1 MKRMLINAT
10 QPEEVR
16 VALVD
21 GQRLYDLDI
30 ESTARQQK
38 KSNIYKAKVAR
49 IEPSLEAAFLDY
61 GAARHGFLPCKEIF
75 RKLYKSKSQEN
86 KNNDRLTIKDMLEE
100 GQELIVQVEKEERG
114 NKGAAL
120 STFISLAGRYLVFMP
135 NNPNVEGV
143 SRQIEGEDRLEARD
157 AMNGLIVPEGVGLIL
172 RTVGVG
178 KSKEE
183 LQWDLDYLSQLW
195 GTIKNASKERS
206 APFLIYQESDAM
218 IRAIRDYLRGD
229 ISEIWID
236 DQNMHEK
243 CHEFMNQVMPHNLNK
258 LQLYKESDPLFTRY
272 QIESQIESAFSRIVH
287 LPSGGALIID
297 HTEALISIDINSAK
311 STKGSD
317 IEETALST
325 NLEAAEEI
333 SRQLR
338 LRDIGGLIVIDFIDM
353 MNLNNKRKV
362 EIALRENLHSDRAR
376 VQLGK
381 ISRFGLFE
389 MSRQRLRPSL
399 DDSNHSSCPRCDG
412 QGTIRNVKSL
422 SLSVLRIIEEEAMK
436 DMTSKLIVHT
446 PVDTTSF
453 LLNEKRDLISDI
465 QQRLDVEII
474 IIPDTSL
481 VTPQYSI
488 ERIKKTD
495 SAEGSTDTVS
505 YQLQRDENNDIENN
519 IQFIEKN
526 NKTEKPLVKQVI
538 PSKPAPQ
545 VRKKFSLKSKIIKL
559 FKGLFGSTNKKN
571 QKEKTNNRYQGNK
584 NRRKFYSKKS
594 QNRNKTQRNSRSS
607 NQSRGR
613 RNKNYSRHSD
623 ANKNKTHSNNKK
635 ESATQKKYA
644 KNEDKSIEDDL
655 NIDSKER
662 IIINDENKQQTD
674 SIDTSAEYQIDDNNV
689 QQSSPNSTK
698 IESTPSNSV
707 EQ

>member
-38 KSNIYKAKVAR
+38 KSSIYKAKVAR

-61 GAARHGFLPCKEIF
+61 GASRHGFLPCKEIF

-453 LLNEKRDLISDI
+453 LLNEKRDLISGI

-526 NKTEKPLVKQVI
+526 NKTEKPLVKQAI
-538 PSKPAPQ
+538 PSKPVPQ
-545 VRKKFSLKSKIIKL
+545 VRKKFRLKSKIIKL

-584 NRRKFYSKKS
+584 KRRKFYSKKS

-613 RNKNYSRHSD
+613 RNQNYSRHSD

-655 NIDSKER
+655 NFDSKER
-662 IIINDENKQQTD
+662 IIINDKNKQQTD

>member
-1 MKRMLINAT
+1 
-10 QPEEVR
+10 
-16 VALVD
+16 
-21 GQRLYDLDI
+21 
-30 ESTARQQK
+30 
-38 KSNIYKAKVAR
+38 
-49 IEPSLEAAFLDY
+49 
-61 GAARHGFLPCKEIF
+61 
-75 RKLYKSKSQEN
+75 
-86 KNNDRLTIKDMLEE
+86 
-100 GQELIVQVEKEERG
+100 
-114 NKGAAL
+114 
-120 STFISLAGRYLVFMP
+120 
-135 NNPNVEGV
+135 
-143 SRQIEGEDRLEARD
+143 
-157 AMNGLIVPEGVGLIL
+157 
-172 RTVGVG
+172 
-178 KSKEE
+178 
-183 LQWDLDYLSQLW
+183 
-195 GTIKNASKERS
+195 
-206 APFLIYQESDAM
+206 
-218 IRAIRDYLRGD
+218 
-229 ISEIWID
+229 
-236 DQNMHEK
+236 
-243 CHEFMNQVMPHNLNK
+243 MNQVMPHNLNK

-453 LLNEKRDLISDI
+453 LLNEKRDLISGI

-526 NKTEKPLVKQVI
+526 NKTEKPLVKQAI

-545 VRKKFSLKSKIIKL
+545 VGKKFSLKSKIIKL

-613 RNKNYSRHSD
+613 RNQNYSRHSD

-655 NIDSKER
+655 NFDSKER
-662 IIINDENKQQTD
+662 IIINDKNKQQTD

>member
-526 NKTEKPLVKQVI
+526 NKTEKPLVKQAI

-545 VRKKFSLKSKIIKL
+545 VRKKFRLKSKIIKL

-571 QKEKTNNRYQGNK
+571 QKQKTNNRYQGNK
-584 NRRKFYSKKS
+584 KRRKFYSKKS

-613 RNKNYSRHSD
+613 RNQNYSRHSD

-635 ESATQKKYA
+635 ESAAQKKYA

-655 NIDSKER
+655 NFDSKER

-674 SIDTSAEYQIDDNNV
+674 SIDTSAEYKIDDNNV

>member
-1 MKRMLINAT
+1 
-10 QPEEVR
+10 
-16 VALVD
+16 
-21 GQRLYDLDI
+21 
-30 ESTARQQK
+30 
-38 KSNIYKAKVAR
+38 
-49 IEPSLEAAFLDY
+49 
-61 GAARHGFLPCKEIF
+61 
-75 RKLYKSKSQEN
+75 
-86 KNNDRLTIKDMLEE
+86 MLEE

-311 STKGSD
+311 STNGSD

-526 NKTEKPLVKQVI
+526 NKTEKPLVKQAI

-571 QKEKTNNRYQGNK
+571 QKQKTNNRYQGNK
-584 NRRKFYSKKS
+584 KRRKFYSKKS
-594 QNRNKTQRNSRSS
+594 QNRNKTLRNSRSC
-607 NQSRGR
+607 
-613 RNKNYSRHSD
+613 Y
-623 ANKNKTHSNNKK
+623 
-635 ESATQKKYA
+635 
-644 KNEDKSIEDDL
+644 
-655 NIDSKER
+655 
-662 IIINDENKQQTD
+662 
-674 SIDTSAEYQIDDNNV
+674 
-689 QQSSPNSTK
+689 
-698 IESTPSNSV
+698 
-707 EQ
+707 

>member
-38 KSNIYKAKVAR
+38 KSSIYKAKVAR

-61 GAARHGFLPCKEIF
+61 GASRHGFLPRKEIF

-526 NKTEKPLVKQVI
+526 NKTEKPLVKQAI

-545 VRKKFSLKSKIIKL
+545 VGKKFSLKSKIIKL

-571 QKEKTNNRYQGNK
+571 QKQKTNNRYQGNK
-584 NRRKFYSKKS
+584 KRRKFYSKKS

-613 RNKNYSRHSD
+613 RNQNYSRHSD

-655 NIDSKER
+655 NFDSKER

>member
-526 NKTEKPLVKQVI
+526 NKTEKPLVKQAI
-538 PSKPAPQ
+538 PSKPVPQ
-545 VRKKFSLKSKIIKL
+545 VRKKFRLKSKIIKL

-571 QKEKTNNRYQGNK
+571 QKQKTNNRYQGNK
-584 NRRKFYSKKS
+584 KRRKFYSKKS

-613 RNKNYSRHSD
+613 RNQNYSRHSD

-662 IIINDENKQQTD
+662 IIINDKNKQQTD

>member
-526 NKTEKPLVKQVI
+526 NKTEKPLVKQAI
-538 PSKPAPQ
+538 PSKPVPQ
-545 VRKKFSLKSKIIKL
+545 VRKKFRLKSKIIKL

-571 QKEKTNNRYQGNK
+571 QKQKTNNRYQGNK
-584 NRRKFYSKKS
+584 KRRKFYSKKS

-613 RNKNYSRHSD
+613 RNQNYSRHSD
-623 ANKNKTHSNNKK
+623 ANKNKAHSNNKK

-674 SIDTSAEYQIDDNNV
+674 SIDTSAEYKIDDNNV

>member
-526 NKTEKPLVKQVI
+526 NKTEKPLVKQAI
-538 PSKPAPQ
+538 PSKPVPQ
-545 VRKKFSLKSKIIKL
+545 VRKKFRLKSKIIKL

-571 QKEKTNNRYQGNK
+571 QKQKTNNRYQGNK
-584 NRRKFYSKKS
+584 KRRKFYSKKS

-613 RNKNYSRHSD
+613 RNQNYSRHSD

-655 NIDSKER
+655 NFDSKER

-674 SIDTSAEYQIDDNNV
+674 SIDTSAEYKIDDNNV

>member
-453 LLNEKRDLISDI
+453 LLNEKRDLISGI

-526 NKTEKPLVKQVI
+526 NKTEKPLVKQAI

-545 VRKKFSLKSKIIKL
+545 VRKKFRLKSKIIKL

-571 QKEKTNNRYQGNK
+571 QKQKTNNRYQGNK
-584 NRRKFYSKKS
+584 KRRKFYSKKS

-613 RNKNYSRHSD
+613 RNQNYSRHSD

-655 NIDSKER
+655 NFDSKER

-674 SIDTSAEYQIDDNNV
+674 SIDTSAEYKIDDNNV

>member
-526 NKTEKPLVKQVI
+526 NKTEKPLVKQAI

-545 VRKKFSLKSKIIKL
+545 VRKKFRLKSKIIKL

-571 QKEKTNNRYQGNK
+571 QKQKTNNRYQGNK
-584 NRRKFYSKKS
+584 KRRKFYSKKS

-674 SIDTSAEYQIDDNNV
+674 SIDTSAEYKIDDNNV

>member
-38 KSNIYKAKVAR
+38 KSSIYKAKVAR

-526 NKTEKPLVKQVI
+526 NKTEKPLVKQAI
-538 PSKPAPQ
+538 PSKPVPQ
-545 VRKKFSLKSKIIKL
+545 VRKKFRLKSKIIKL

-613 RNKNYSRHSD
+613 RNQNYSRHSD

-655 NIDSKER
+655 NFDSKER
-662 IIINDENKQQTD
+662 IIINDKNKQQTD
-674 SIDTSAEYQIDDNNV
+674 SIDTSAEYKIDDNNV

>member
-30 ESTARQQK
+30 ESTTRKQK
-38 KSNIYKAKVAR
+38 KSNIYKARVAR
-49 IEPSLEAAFLDY
+49 IEPSLEAAFLEY
-61 GAARHGFLPCKEIF
+61 GSERHGFLPFKEISRRLF
-75 RKLYKSKSQEN
+75 KSNIQDH
-86 KNNDRLTIKDMLEE
+86 KNSERLTIKDALEE

-120 STFISLAGRYLVFMP
+120 TTYISLAGRYLVAMP
-135 NNPNVEGV
+135 NNPRVEGV
-143 SRQIEGEDRLEARD
+143 SRQIEGDDRIEARD
-157 AMNGLIVPEGVGLIL
+157 TMNGLTIPEGMGIIL
-172 RTVGVG
+172 RTAGVG

-183 LQWDLDYLSQLW
+183 MQWDLDYLSQLW
-195 GTIKNASKERS
+195 ETVKNASKERS
-206 APFLIYQESDAM
+206 APYLIYQESDVI
-218 IRAIRDYLRGD
+218 IRAIRDYLRKD
-229 ISEIWID
+229 ITEIWID
-236 DQNMHEK
+236 DPDIYEK
-243 CHEFMNQVMPHNLNK
+243 CKEFMGHIMPHNLTK
-258 LQLYKESDPLFTRY
+258 LQLYKDSDPLFTRY
-272 QIESQIESAFSRIVH
+272 QIESQIESAFSRMVH

-317 IEETALST
+317 IEETALNT

-353 MNLNNKRKV
+353 LNLNNKRKV
-362 EIALRENLHSDRAR
+362 ETALREHLHTDRAR

-399 DDSNHSSCPRCDG
+399 DDSNHSPCPRCDG

-436 DMTSKLIVHT
+436 DMTAKLIIHA
-446 PVDTTSF
+446 PVDSTAF
-453 LLNEKRDLISDI
+453 LLNEKRHLISEI
-465 QQRLDVEII
+465 QQRLNVEIL
-474 IIPDTSL
+474 IIPDSAL

-495 SAEGSTDTVS
+495 QIEEISTRAS
-505 YQLQRDENNDIENN
+505 YQLQRDKDGDIENN
-519 IQFIEKN
+519 ARFITKN
-526 NKTEKPLVKQVI
+526 TLHEKPLVKQII
-538 PSKPAPQ
+538 PAKPLPAS
-545 VRKKFSLKSKIIKL
+545 RKKSMLKNIIINF
-559 FKGLFGSTNKKN
+559 FKSLFGTSPKKHKKYNK
-571 QKEKTNNRYQGNK
+571 NNRYRGNK
-584 NRRKFYSKKS
+584 QRRNYQSKKY
-594 QNRNKTQRNSRSS
+594 QNKNQRNSRSS

-613 RNKNYSRHSD
+613 NKQSNTNKNYAGD
-623 ANKNKTHSNNKK
+623 KKYNNTQNKNKSNKDNIQQPEPKP
-635 ESATQKKYA
+635 TQV
-644 KNEDKSIEDDL
+644 EPTIS
-655 NIDSKER
+655 
-662 IIINDENKQQTD
+662 
-674 SIDTSAEYQIDDNNV
+674 
-689 QQSSPNSTK
+689 NSTD
-698 IESTPSNSV
+698 
-707 EQ
+707 

>member
-526 NKTEKPLVKQVI
+526 NKTEKPLVKQAI

-545 VRKKFSLKSKIIKL
+545 VRKKFRLKSKIIKL
-559 FKGLFGSTNKKN
+559 FKSLFGSTNKKN
-571 QKEKTNNRYQGNK
+571 QKQKTNNRYQGNK
-584 NRRKFYSKKS
+584 KRRKFYSKKS

-613 RNKNYSRHSD
+613 RNQNYSRHSD

-635 ESATQKKYA
+635 ESAAQKKYA

-655 NIDSKER
+655 NFDSKER

-674 SIDTSAEYQIDDNNV
+674 SIDTSAEYKIDDNNV

>member
-526 NKTEKPLVKQVI
+526 NKTEKPLVKQAI
-538 PSKPAPQ
+538 PSKPVPQ
-545 VRKKFSLKSKIIKL
+545 VRKKFRLKSKIIKL

-571 QKEKTNNRYQGNK
+571 QKQKTNNRYQGNK
-584 NRRKFYSKKS
+584 KRRKFYSKKS

-613 RNKNYSRHSD
+613 RNQNYSRHSD

-635 ESATQKKYA
+635 ESAAQKKYA

-655 NIDSKER
+655 NFDSKER

-674 SIDTSAEYQIDDNNV
+674 SIDTSAEYKIDDNNV

>member
-61 GAARHGFLPCKEIF
+61 GASRHGFLPCKEIF

-526 NKTEKPLVKQVI
+526 NKTEKPLVKQAI

-571 QKEKTNNRYQGNK
+571 QKQKTNNRYQGNK
-584 NRRKFYSKKS
+584 KRRKFYSKKS

-613 RNKNYSRHSD
+613 RNQNYSRHSD

-655 NIDSKER
+655 NFDSKER
-662 IIINDENKQQTD
+662 IIINDKNKQQTD

>member
-30 ESTARQQK
+30 ESTTRKQK
-38 KSNIYKAKVAR
+38 KSNIYKARVAR
-49 IEPSLEAAFLDY
+49 IEPSLEAAFLEY
-61 GAARHGFLPCKEIF
+61 GSERHGFLPFKEISRRLF
-75 RKLYKSKSQEN
+75 KSNIQDH
-86 KNNDRLTIKDMLEE
+86 KNSERLTIKDALEE

-120 STFISLAGRYLVFMP
+120 TTYISLAGRYLVAMP
-135 NNPNVEGV
+135 NNPRVEGV
-143 SRQIEGEDRLEARD
+143 SRQIEGDDRSEARD
-157 AMNGLIVPEGVGLIL
+157 TMNGLTIPEGMGIIL
-172 RTVGVG
+172 RTAGVG

-183 LQWDLDYLSQLW
+183 MQWDLDYLSQLW
-195 GTIKNASKERS
+195 ETVKNASKERS
-206 APFLIYQESDAM
+206 APYLIYQESDVI
-218 IRAIRDYLRGD
+218 IRAIRDYLRKD
-229 ISEIWID
+229 ITEIWID
-236 DQNMHEK
+236 DPDIYEK
-243 CHEFMNQVMPHNLNK
+243 CKEFMGHIMPHNLTK
-258 LQLYKESDPLFTRY
+258 LQLYKDSDPLFTRY
-272 QIESQIESAFSRIVH
+272 QIESQIESAFSRTVH

-317 IEETALST
+317 IEETALNT

-353 MNLNNKRKV
+353 LNLNNKRKV
-362 EIALRENLHSDRAR
+362 ETALREHLHTDRAR

-399 DDSNHSSCPRCDG
+399 DDSNHSPCPRCDG

-436 DMTSKLIVHT
+436 DMTAKLIIHA
-446 PVDTTSF
+446 PVDSTAF
-453 LLNEKRDLISDI
+453 LLNEKRHLISEI
-465 QQRLDVEII
+465 QQRLNVEIL
-474 IIPDTSL
+474 IIPDSAL

-495 SAEGSTDTVS
+495 QIEEISTRAS
-505 YQLQRDENNDIENN
+505 YQLQRDKDGDIENN
-519 IQFIEKN
+519 ARFITKN
-526 NKTEKPLVKQVI
+526 TLHEKPLVKQII
-538 PSKPAPQ
+538 PAKPLPAS
-545 VRKKFSLKSKIIKL
+545 RKKSMLKNIIINF
-559 FKGLFGSTNKKN
+559 FKGLFGTSPKKHKKYNK
-571 QKEKTNNRYQGNK
+571 NNRYRGNK
-584 NRRKFYSKKS
+584 QRRNYQSKKY
-594 QNRNKTQRNSRSS
+594 QNKNQRNSRSS

-613 RNKNYSRHSD
+613 NKQGNTNKNYAGD
-623 ANKNKTHSNNKK
+623 KKYNNTQNKNKSNKDNIQQPEPKP
-635 ESATQKKYA
+635 TQV
-644 KNEDKSIEDDL
+644 EPTIS
-655 NIDSKER
+655 
-662 IIINDENKQQTD
+662 
-674 SIDTSAEYQIDDNNV
+674 
-689 QQSSPNSTK
+689 NSTD
-698 IESTPSNSV
+698 
-707 EQ
+707 

>member
-30 ESTARQQK
+30 ESTTRKQK
-38 KSNIYKAKVAR
+38 KSNIYKARVAR
-49 IEPSLEAAFLDY
+49 IEPSLEAAFLEY
-61 GAARHGFLPCKEIF
+61 GSERHGFLPFKEISRRLF
-75 RKLYKSKSQEN
+75 KSNIQDH
-86 KNNDRLTIKDMLEE
+86 KNSERLTIKDVLEE

-120 STFISLAGRYLVFMP
+120 TTYISLAGRYLVAMP
-135 NNPNVEGV
+135 NNPRVEGV
-143 SRQIEGEDRLEARD
+143 SRQIEGDDRIEARD
-157 AMNGLIVPEGVGLIL
+157 TMNGLVIPEGMGIIL
-172 RTVGVG
+172 RTAGVG

-183 LQWDLDYLSQLW
+183 MQWDLDYLSQLW
-195 GTIKNASKERS
+195 ETVKNASKERS
-206 APFLIYQESDAM
+206 APYLIYQESDVI
-218 IRAIRDYLRGD
+218 IRAIRDYLRKD
-229 ISEIWID
+229 ITEIWID
-236 DQNMHEK
+236 DPDIYEK
-243 CHEFMNQVMPHNLNK
+243 CKEFMGHIMPHNLTK
-258 LQLYKESDPLFTRY
+258 LQLYKDSDPLFTRY
-272 QIESQIESAFSRIVH
+272 QIESQIESAFSRTVH

-317 IEETALST
+317 IEETALNT

-353 MNLNNKRKV
+353 LNLNNKRKV
-362 EIALRENLHSDRAR
+362 ETALREHLHTDRAR

-399 DDSNHSSCPRCDG
+399 DDSNHSPCPRCDG

-436 DMTSKLIVHT
+436 DMTAKLIIHA
-446 PVDTTSF
+446 PVDSTAF
-453 LLNEKRDLISDI
+453 LLNEKRHLISEI
-465 QQRLDVEII
+465 QQRLNVEIL
-474 IIPDTSL
+474 IIPDSAL

-495 SAEGSTDTVS
+495 QIEEISTRAS
-505 YQLQRDENNDIENN
+505 YQLQRDKDGDIENN
-519 IQFIEKN
+519 ARFITKN
-526 NKTEKPLVKQVI
+526 TLHEKPLVKQII
-538 PSKPAPQ
+538 PAKPLPAS
-545 VRKKFSLKSKIIKL
+545 RKKSMLKNIIINF
-559 FKGLFGSTNKKN
+559 FKSLFGTSPKKHKKYNK
-571 QKEKTNNRYQGNK
+571 NNRYRGNK
-584 NRRKFYSKKS
+584 QRRNYQSKKY
-594 QNRNKTQRNSRSS
+594 QNKNQRNSRSS

-613 RNKNYSRHSD
+613 NKQSNTNKNYAGNKKYD
-623 ANKNKTHSNNKK
+623 NTQNKNKSNKDNIQQPEPKP
-635 ESATQKKYA
+635 TQV
-644 KNEDKSIEDDL
+644 EPTIS
-655 NIDSKER
+655 
-662 IIINDENKQQTD
+662 
-674 SIDTSAEYQIDDNNV
+674 
-689 QQSSPNSTK
+689 NSTD
-698 IESTPSNSV
+698 
-707 EQ
+707 

>member
-30 ESTARQQK
+30 ESTTRKQK
-38 KSNIYKAKVAR
+38 KSNIYKARVAR
-49 IEPSLEAAFLDY
+49 IEPSLEAAFLEY
-61 GAARHGFLPCKEIF
+61 GSERHGFLPFKEISRRLF
-75 RKLYKSKSQEN
+75 KSNIQDH
-86 KNNDRLTIKDMLEE
+86 KNSERLTIKDALEE

-120 STFISLAGRYLVFMP
+120 TTYISLAGRYLVAMP
-135 NNPNVEGV
+135 NNPRVEGV
-143 SRQIEGEDRLEARD
+143 SRQIEGDDRIEARD
-157 AMNGLIVPEGVGLIL
+157 TMNGLVIPEGMGIIL
-172 RTVGVG
+172 RTAGVG

-183 LQWDLDYLSQLW
+183 MQWDLDYLSQLW
-195 GTIKNASKERS
+195 ETVKNASKERS
-206 APFLIYQESDAM
+206 APYLIYQESDVI
-218 IRAIRDYLRGD
+218 IRAIRDYLRKD
-229 ISEIWID
+229 ITEIWID
-236 DQNMHEK
+236 DPDIYEK
-243 CHEFMNQVMPHNLNK
+243 CKEFMSHIMPHNLTK
-258 LQLYKESDPLFTRY
+258 LQLYKDSDPLFTRY
-272 QIESQIESAFSRIVH
+272 QIESQIESAFSRMVH

-317 IEETALST
+317 IEETALNT

-353 MNLNNKRKV
+353 LNLNNKRKV
-362 EIALRENLHSDRAR
+362 ETALREHLHTDRAR

-399 DDSNHSSCPRCDG
+399 DDSNHSPCPRCDG

-436 DMTSKLIVHT
+436 DMTAKLIIHA
-446 PVDTTSF
+446 PVDSTAF
-453 LLNEKRDLISDI
+453 LLNEKRHLISEI
-465 QQRLDVEII
+465 QQRLNVEIL
-474 IIPDTSL
+474 IIPDSAL

-495 SAEGSTDTVS
+495 QIEEISTRAS
-505 YQLQRDENNDIENN
+505 YQLQRDKDGDIENN
-519 IQFIEKN
+519 ARFITKN
-526 NKTEKPLVKQVI
+526 TLREEPLVKQII
-538 PSKPAPQ
+538 PAKPLPAS
-545 VRKKFSLKSKIIKL
+545 RKKSMLKNIIINF
-559 FKGLFGSTNKKN
+559 FKNLFGTSPKKHKKYNK
-571 QKEKTNNRYQGNK
+571 NNRYRGNK
-584 NRRKFYSKKS
+584 QRRNYQSKKY
-594 QNRNKTQRNSRSS
+594 QNKNQRNSRSS

-613 RNKNYSRHSD
+613 NKQGNTNKNYAGDKKYSNTQ
-623 ANKNKTHSNNKK
+623 NKNKSNKDNIQQPEPKP
-635 ESATQKKYA
+635 TQV
-644 KNEDKSIEDDL
+644 EPTIS
-655 NIDSKER
+655 
-662 IIINDENKQQTD
+662 
-674 SIDTSAEYQIDDNNV
+674 
-689 QQSSPNSTK
+689 NSTD
-698 IESTPSNSV
+698 
-707 EQ
+707 

>member
-526 NKTEKPLVKQVI
+526 NKTEKPLVKQAI
-538 PSKPAPQ
+538 PSKPVPQ
-545 VRKKFSLKSKIIKL
+545 VRKKFRLKSKIIKL

-571 QKEKTNNRYQGNK
+571 QKQKTNNRYQGNK
-584 NRRKFYSKKS
+584 KRRKFYSKKS

-613 RNKNYSRHSD
+613 RNQNYSRHSD

-674 SIDTSAEYQIDDNNV
+674 SIDTSAEYKIDDNNV